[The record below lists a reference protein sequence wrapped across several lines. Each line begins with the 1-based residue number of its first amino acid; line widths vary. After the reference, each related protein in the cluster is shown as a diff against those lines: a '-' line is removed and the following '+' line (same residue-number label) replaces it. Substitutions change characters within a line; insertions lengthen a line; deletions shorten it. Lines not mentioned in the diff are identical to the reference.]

1 MKGKKMLLAIDI
13 GNTHIVIGVF
23 KNDKLLSHWRLSS
36 SITRTEDESYL
47 VVKLL
52 FDQINISPKDIDGV
66 VISSVVPNFTN
77 IYKLLSEKYFNTD
90 PIIVSANLKLGIKV
104 KYENPAAVGADRLCN
119 AVAVYK
125 KYGGPAIVIDF
136 GTATTFDVISKKGEY
151 LGGVIAPG
159 IETAGGELHRRA
171 AQLPKVELKFPQNVI
186 GKNTTESMQSGILYG
201 ALDAMEGIIKRI
213 ENELG
218 AKATLVATGG
228 YSKLICTKS
237 SLKLNCEPSLVLEGA
252 KIIYNLNKIKN

>member
-1 MKGKKMLLAIDI
+1 MLLAVDI

-23 KNDKLLSHWRLSS
+23 KNEKLLSHWRLSS
-36 SITRTEDESYL
+36 NITRTEDESFL

-52 FDQINISPKDIDGV
+52 FDQINITPRDISGV

-77 IYKLLSEKYFNTD
+77 VYRLLSIKYFNTR
-90 PIIVSANLKLGIKV
+90 PIIISSDLKLGIKI
-104 KYENPAAVGADRLCN
+104 KYDNPKAVGADRLCN
-119 AVAVYK
+119 AVATYR
-125 KYGGPAIVIDF
+125 KYGGPSIVVDF

-171 AQLPKVELKFPQNVI
+171 AQLPKIELKFPKNII
-186 GKNTTESMQSGILYG
+186 GKNTIESMQAGILYG

-213 ENELG
+213 ETELG
-218 AKATLVATGG
+218 SKAKLIATGG
-228 YSKLICTKS
+228 YSKLMCMESK
-237 SLKLNCEPSLVLEGA
+237 LKLNCEPSLVLEGA
-252 KIIYNLNKIKN
+252 KLIYELNR